1 MWPAAGRSALAAS
14 RSPRAPTT
22 SPPSARPGRRMYSRP
37 WPTPPPCLTP
47 SSREPALGLAGG
59 RARSQGADR
68 RSRRAARRAGARGR
82 DARLSGRHDRPTV
95 RSGPYAHEA
104 RSGAAAARVSTGRR
118 QSGLW
123 RVGVEGAT
131 LATREVPPPRRS
143 GGARCG
149 PRLRG
154 DHPRAAGVCGVGAHR
169 PSRGGVSARRG
180 RATPRVVSGDGCAA
194 RGRRRAVRDRARD
207 RGDGPR
213 PGPLSS
219 RVAAVFRGPVRSPYG
234 SGRPARAMSASVK
247 IPMPLR
253 VPELAPS
260 LGRVLVPRRLEE
272 LWVPL
277 DDIRED
283 LATRVIELGGEARA
297 AAAREDRDR
306 VLDAV
311 SRRAWLGAWEAAVRR
326 AGQRVT
332 AALDGEIE
340 RAARRVRM
348 PRRARRLRLLAAS
361 EKRAIV
367 ARLAAGGEALVAAL
381 DALDAVAV
389 RVREAS
395 VLDKAAHTD
404 WQEALR
410 TATRRL
416 EAAWLALET
425 QVADEERRWA
435 GEIDAVAR
443 WRPSLW
449 PLVVLWAPLAV
460 ALVWLGL
467 VLGGYLPA
475 PAWLAA
481 RLGF

>member
-37 WPTPPPCLTP
+37 WPTPP
-47 SSREPALGLAGG
+47 
-59 RARSQGADR
+59 
-68 RSRRAARRAGARGR
+68 
-82 DARLSGRHDRPTV
+82 
-95 RSGPYAHEA
+95 
-104 RSGAAAARVSTGRR
+104 
-118 QSGLW
+118 
-123 RVGVEGAT
+123 
-131 LATREVPPPRRS
+131 RS

-169 PSRGGVSARRG
+169 PSRGGVSARPG

-194 RGRRRAVRDRARD
+194 RGRARD

-234 SGRPARAMSASVK
+234 SGRPPRAMSASVK

-260 LGRVLVPRRLEE
+260 LGQVLVPRRLEE
-272 LWVPL
+272 PWVPL
-277 DDIRED
+277 DDIREE

-297 AAAREDRDR
+297 AAAGEDRDR

-311 SRRAWLGAWEAAVRR
+311 SRRAWLGAWETAVRR
-326 AGQRVT
+326 AGERVT
-332 AALDGEIE
+332 AALGGEIE

-348 PRRARRLRLLAAS
+348 PRRLLRRRLLTGP
-361 EKRAIV
+361 EKRAIA
-367 ARLAAGGEALVAAL
+367 ARLAAGGEPLVAAL
-381 DALDAVAV
+381 DALDAVAT

-395 VLDKAAHTD
+395 VLDKAAHAE

-410 TATRRL
+410 TAARRL
-416 EAAWLALET
+416 EAARLG
-425 QVADEERRWA
+425 A
-435 GEIDAVAR
+435 GMAR
-443 WRPSLW
+443 TGAGR
-449 PLVVLWAPLAV
+449 
-460 ALVWLGL
+460 
-467 VLGGYLPA
+467 LPA
-475 PAWLAA
+475 RPRMA
-481 RLGF
+481 RGAPRLLSGGP

>member
-1 MWPAAGRSALAAS
+1 MWHAAGRSALAAL

-37 WPTPPPCLTP
+37 WPTPPPCSTP

-59 RARSQGADR
+59 RARSQGTNR
-68 RSRRAARRAGARGR
+68 RSRWAARRAGARGR
-82 DARLSGRHDRPTV
+82 DPRLSGRHDRPTV

-169 PSRGGVSARRG
+169 PSRGGVSARPG

-219 RVAAVFRGPVRSPYG
+219 RIAAVFRGPVRSPYG
-234 SGRPARAMSASVK
+234 SGRPPRAMSASVK

-272 LWVPL
+272 PWVPL
-277 DDIRED
+277 DDIREE
-283 LATRVIELGGEARA
+283 LATRVMEIGGEARA
-297 AAAREDRDR
+297 AAGRDER
-306 VLDAV
+306 DKVLEAL
-311 SRRAWLGAWEAAVRR
+311 SRRAWLAAWDAAVRR
-326 AGQRVT
+326 VGDRVT
-332 AALDGEIE
+332 GALDQEID
-340 RAARRVRM
+340 RAARRVRT
-348 PRRARRLRLLAAS
+348 PRRRRRRLLLAGS
-361 EKRAIV
+361 EKRAIA
-367 ARLAAGGEALVAAL
+367 ARLAAGGETLVAAL
-381 DALDAVAV
+381 DALDAVAG
-389 RVREAS
+389 RVRDAS
-395 VLDKAAHTD
+395 VLDKGAHAD

-410 TATRRL
+410 TAARRL

-425 QVADEERRWA
+425 QVEDERREWA
-435 GEIDAVAR
+435 AEIDAVAH
-443 WRPSLW
+443 WRAPLW
-449 PLVVLWAPLAV
+449 PLIALWTPVAVL
-460 ALVWLGL
+460 LVWLGF

-475 PAWLAA
+475 PSWLAA
-481 RLGF
+481 WLGF